1 MQKKTFSATLIL
13 LIVALLCSVFTLSA
27 CNTDVTQSDSNQN
40 NSQNQQEQLVFVKT
54 DGAKIIDEN
63 GNAIGLYGTN
73 LGGWLV
79 QESWITPTEIG
90 KKFGQI
96 DMMLELA
103 NRFGEDGMNELLDVY
118 ESNWVTELDFK
129 RIKDLGLNCVRIP
142 FTYMNL
148 TNPIKKV
155 GDKYER
161 TPYAELAVDESKFAR
176 LDWAIEMCKKYS
188 LYAIL
193 DMHGAVGSQN
203 GNDHS
208 GDIAY
213 PDGGRLWGEDETGE
227 ICRAKTKEIW
237 IAIANR
243 YKNEPTVAVY
253 DLMNEPGIK
262 NNGKQTTTTRTH
274 EYFDELYKAIR
285 EVDTN
290 HIISIESCWAPLN
303 LPNPQKYGW
312 ENVIYQYHQYNWAKG
327 GRANKKYYLTQINL
341 LGMTA
346 NGKYDVPVLIGEFCV
361 FPDSDPAKQG
371 KPGYDESQSLEDAWN
386 GVIELYCG
394 LGWSFTIWNFK
405 YFSDNSFWGL
415 FNFDNTVEN
424 IWDQAN
430 YKTMAKEEISAIWTR
445 HNSKNYIPNTA
456 FINCILPHIK
466 NFNTNGSDNRLAKD
480 ILAEKNY
487 YILSGERTTLD

>member
-1 MQKKTFSATLIL
+1 MRKRIISAL
-13 LIVALLCSVFTLSA
+13 LIVAIFAALFALVA
-27 CNTDVTQSDSNQN
+27 CNDNGDDNGDDTVVT
-40 NSQNQQEQLVFVKT
+40 FVKT

-63 GNAIGLYGTN
+63 GKAIGLYGTN

-79 QESWITPTEIG
+79 QESWLVPTDIG
-90 KKFGQI
+90 KTYGQI
-96 DMMLELA
+96 DMMLDLA
-103 NRFGEDGMNELLDVY
+103 NRFGKDGMYRLLDVY
-118 ESNWVTELDFK
+118 EDNWVSELDFK

-213 PDGGRLWGEDETGE
+213 PDGGRLWGDDETGE

-262 NNGKQTTTTRTH
+262 KNGNQTTTSRTH

-285 EVDTN
+285 EVDKN
-290 HIISIESCWAPLN
+290 HIISVESCWTSFD
-303 LPNPQKYGW
+303 LPNPAKYGW
-312 ENVIYQYHQYNWAKG
+312 ENVIYQYHHYNWASSG
-327 GRANKKYYLTQINL
+327 VANAAYYGQQITWNNLATKKYN
-341 LGMTA
+341 
-346 NGKYDVPVLIGEFCV
+346 VPILIGEFNV
-361 FPDSDPAKQG
+361 WPDSHKDKVNATG
-371 KPGYDESQSLEDAWN
+371 KESSQTEAQAWN
-386 GVIELYCG
+386 GVVELYCG
-394 LGWSFTIWNFK
+394 LGWNFTTWNFK
-405 YFSDNSFWGL
+405 HASKHSSWGL
-415 FNFDNTVEN
+415 FNYDSDVEGMKE
-424 IWDQAN
+424 QAN
-430 YKTMAKEEISAIWTR
+430 YMTMSEDEIAKIWAR
-445 HNSKNYIPNTA
+445 HNSENYVVNTSLT
-456 FINCILPHIK
+456 NCITPHLSS
-466 NFNTNGSDNRLAKD
+466 FNTNGNDNRSLKEIKAD
-480 ILAEKNY
+480 KNY
-487 YILSGERTTLD
+487 YILRDEKDNENED

>member
-1 MQKKTFSATLIL
+1 MRKRIISAL
-13 LIVALLCSVFTLSA
+13 LIVAIFAALFALVA
-27 CNTDVTQSDSNQN
+27 CNDNGDDNGDDTVVT
-40 NSQNQQEQLVFVKT
+40 FVKT

-63 GNAIGLYGTN
+63 GKAIGLYGTN

-79 QESWITPTEIG
+79 QESWLVPTDIG
-90 KKFGQI
+90 KTYGQI
-96 DMMLELA
+96 DMMLDLA
-103 NRFGEDGMNELLDVY
+103 NRFGKDGMYRLLDVY
-118 ESNWVTELDFK
+118 EDNWVSELDFK

-213 PDGGRLWGEDETGE
+213 PDGGRLWGDDETGE

-262 NNGKQTTTTRTH
+262 KNGNQTTTSRTH

-285 EVDTN
+285 EVDKN
-290 HIISIESCWAPLN
+290 HIISVESCWTSFD
-303 LPNPQKYGW
+303 LPNPAKYGW
-312 ENVIYQYHQYNWAKG
+312 ENVIYQYHHYNWASSG
-327 GRANKKYYLTQINL
+327 VANAAYYGQQITWNNLATKKYN
-341 LGMTA
+341 
-346 NGKYDVPVLIGEFCV
+346 VPILIGEFNV
-361 FPDSDPAKQG
+361 WPDSHKDKVKATG
-371 KPGYDESQSLEDAWN
+371 KESSQTEAQAWN
-386 GVIELYCG
+386 GVVELYCG
-394 LGWSFTIWNFK
+394 LGWNFTTWNFK
-405 YFSDNSFWGL
+405 HASKHSSWGL
-415 FNFDNTVEN
+415 FNYDSDVEGMKE
-424 IWDQAN
+424 QAN
-430 YKTMAKEEISAIWTR
+430 YMTMSEDEIAKIWAR
-445 HNSKNYIPNTA
+445 HNSENYVVNTSLT
-456 FINCILPHIK
+456 NCITPHLSS
-466 NFNTNGSDNRLAKD
+466 FNTNGNDNRSLKEIKAD
-480 ILAEKNY
+480 KNY
-487 YILSGERTTLD
+487 YILRDEKDNENED

>member
-1 MQKKTFSATLIL
+1 MRKRIISAL
-13 LIVALLCSVFTLSA
+13 LIVAIFAALFALVA
-27 CNTDVTQSDSNQN
+27 CNDNGDDNGDETVVT
-40 NSQNQQEQLVFVKT
+40 FVKT

-63 GNAIGLYGTN
+63 GKAIGLYGTN

-79 QESWITPTEIG
+79 QESWLVPTDIG
-90 KKFGQI
+90 KTYGQI
-96 DMMLELA
+96 DMMLDLA
-103 NRFGEDGMNELLDVY
+103 NRFGEDGMYRLLDVY
-118 ESNWVTELDFK
+118 EDNWVSELDFK

-213 PDGGRLWGEDETGE
+213 PDGGRLWGDDETGE

-262 NNGKQTTTTRTH
+262 KNGNQTTTSRTH

-285 EVDTN
+285 EVDKN
-290 HIISIESCWAPLN
+290 HIISVESCWTSFD
-303 LPNPQKYGW
+303 LPNPAKYGW
-312 ENVIYQYHQYNWAKG
+312 ENVIYQYHHYNWASSG
-327 GRANKKYYLTQINL
+327 VANAAYYGQQITWNNLATKKYN
-341 LGMTA
+341 
-346 NGKYDVPVLIGEFCV
+346 VPILIGEFNV
-361 FPDSDPAKQG
+361 WPDSHKDKVKATG
-371 KPGYDESQSLEDAWN
+371 K
-386 GVIELYCG
+386 
-394 LGWSFTIWNFK
+394 
-405 YFSDNSFWGL
+405 
-415 FNFDNTVEN
+415 
-424 IWDQAN
+424 
-430 YKTMAKEEISAIWTR
+430 
-445 HNSKNYIPNTA
+445 
-456 FINCILPHIK
+456 
-466 NFNTNGSDNRLAKD
+466 
-480 ILAEKNY
+480 
-487 YILSGERTTLD
+487 

>member
-1 MQKKTFSATLIL
+1 MRKRIISAL
-13 LIVALLCSVFTLSA
+13 LIVAIFAALFALVA
-27 CNTDVTQSDSNQN
+27 CNDNGDDNGDDTVVT
-40 NSQNQQEQLVFVKT
+40 FVKA

-63 GNAIGLYGTN
+63 GKAIGLYGTN

-79 QESWITPTEIG
+79 QESWLVPTDIG
-90 KKFGQI
+90 KTYGQI
-96 DMMLELA
+96 DMMLDLA
-103 NRFGEDGMNELLDVY
+103 NRFGKNGMYRLLDVY
-118 ESNWVTELDFK
+118 EDNWVSELDFK

-213 PDGGRLWGEDETGE
+213 PDGGRLWGDDETGE

-262 NNGKQTTTTRTH
+262 KNGNQTTTSRTH

-285 EVDTN
+285 EVDKN
-290 HIISIESCWAPLN
+290 HIISVESCWTSFD
-303 LPNPQKYGW
+303 LPNPAKYGW
-312 ENVIYQYHQYNWAKG
+312 ENVIYQYHHYNWASSG
-327 GRANKKYYLTQINL
+327 VANAAYYGQQITWNNLATKKYN
-341 LGMTA
+341 
-346 NGKYDVPVLIGEFCV
+346 VPILIGEFNV
-361 FPDSDPAKQG
+361 WPDSHKDKVKATG
-371 KPGYDESQSLEDAWN
+371 KESSQTEAQAWN

-394 LGWSFTIWNFK
+394 LGWNFTTWNFK
-405 YFSDNSFWGL
+405 HAAKHSSWGL
-415 FNFDNTVEN
+415 FNYDSDVEGMKE
-424 IWDQAN
+424 QAN
-430 YKTMAKEEISAIWTR
+430 YLTMSEDEIARIWAR
-445 HNSKNYIPNTA
+445 HNSENYVVNTSLT
-456 FINCILPHIK
+456 NCITPHLSS
-466 NFNTNGSDNRLAKD
+466 FNSNGNDNRSLKEIKAD
-480 ILAEKNY
+480 KNY
-487 YILSGERTTLD
+487 YILRDEKDNENED

>member
-1 MQKKTFSATLIL
+1 MRKRIISAL
-13 LIVALLCSVFTLSA
+13 LIVAIFAALFALVA
-27 CNTDVTQSDSNQN
+27 CNDNGDDNGDDTVVT
-40 NSQNQQEQLVFVKT
+40 FVKT

-63 GNAIGLYGTN
+63 GKAIGLYGTN

-79 QESWITPTEIG
+79 QESWLVPTDIG
-90 KKFGQI
+90 KTYGQI
-96 DMMLELA
+96 DMMLDLA
-103 NRFGEDGMNELLDVY
+103 NRFGKDGMYRLLDVY
-118 ESNWVTELDFK
+118 EDNWVSELDFK

-213 PDGGRLWGEDETGE
+213 PDGGRLWGDDETGE
-227 ICRAKTKEIW
+227 ICRSKTKEIW

-262 NNGKQTTTTRTH
+262 KNGNQTTTSRTH

-285 EVDTN
+285 EVDKN
-290 HIISIESCWAPLN
+290 HIISVESCWTSFD
-303 LPNPQKYGW
+303 LPNPAKYGW
-312 ENVIYQYHQYNWAKG
+312 ENVIYQYHHYNWASSG
-327 GRANKKYYLTQINL
+327 VANAAYYGQQITWNNLATKKYN
-341 LGMTA
+341 
-346 NGKYDVPVLIGEFCV
+346 VPILIGEFNV
-361 FPDSDPAKQG
+361 WPDSHKDKVNATG
-371 KPGYDESQSLEDAWN
+371 KESSQTEAQAWN
-386 GVIELYCG
+386 GVVELYCG
-394 LGWSFTIWNFK
+394 LGWNFTTWNFK
-405 YFSDNSFWGL
+405 HASKHSSWGL
-415 FNFDNTVEN
+415 FNYDSDVEGMKE
-424 IWDQAN
+424 QAN
-430 YKTMAKEEISAIWTR
+430 YMTMSEDEIAKIWAR
-445 HNSKNYIPNTA
+445 HNSENYVVNTSLT
-456 FINCILPHIK
+456 NCITPHLSS
-466 NFNTNGSDNRLAKD
+466 FNTNGNDNRSLKEIKAD
-480 ILAEKNY
+480 KNY
-487 YILSGERTTLD
+487 YILRDEKDNENED

>member
-1 MQKKTFSATLIL
+1 MRKRIISAL
-13 LIVALLCSVFTLSA
+13 LIVAIFAALFALVA
-27 CNTDVTQSDSNQN
+27 CNDNGDDNGDETVVT
-40 NSQNQQEQLVFVKT
+40 FVKT

-63 GNAIGLYGTN
+63 GKAIGLYGTN

-79 QESWITPTEIG
+79 QESWLVPTDIG
-90 KKFGQI
+90 KTYGQI
-96 DMMLELA
+96 DMMLDLA
-103 NRFGEDGMNELLDVY
+103 NRFGEDGMYRLLDVY
-118 ESNWVTELDFK
+118 EDNWVSELDFK

-213 PDGGRLWGEDETGE
+213 PDGGRLWGDDETGE

-262 NNGKQTTTTRTH
+262 KNGNQTTTSRTH

-285 EVDTN
+285 EVDKN
-290 HIISIESCWAPLN
+290 HIISVESCWTSFD
-303 LPNPQKYGW
+303 LPNPAKYGW
-312 ENVIYQYHQYNWAKG
+312 ENVIYQYHHYNWASSG
-327 GRANKKYYLTQINL
+327 VANAAYYGQQITWNNLATKKYN
-341 LGMTA
+341 
-346 NGKYDVPVLIGEFCV
+346 VPILIGEFNV
-361 FPDSDPAKQG
+361 WPDSHKDKVKATG
-371 KPGYDESQSLEDAWN
+371 KESSQTEAQAWN

-394 LGWSFTIWNFK
+394 LGWNFTTWNFK
-405 YFSDNSFWGL
+405 HAAKHSSWGL
-415 FNFDNTVEN
+415 FNYDSDVEGMKE
-424 IWDQAN
+424 QAN
-430 YKTMAKEEISAIWTR
+430 YLTMSEDEIARIWAR
-445 HNSKNYIPNTA
+445 HNSENYVVNTSLT
-456 FINCILPHIK
+456 NCITPHLSS
-466 NFNTNGSDNRLAKD
+466 FNSNGNDNRSLKEIKAD
-480 ILAEKNY
+480 KNY
-487 YILSGERTTLD
+487 YILRDEKDNENED